1 MAQINIHIY
10 NDLVNIFRHE
20 IEEVG
25 YPTADITDPY
35 KLIIMYFTMRKR
47 LVEKRPR
54 KVILPQ
60 DFTCPTALHN
70 GLDVL
75 VNKFVNGEDVNPHLS
90 RTNKKLEFPDLM
102 LFDWNIHHF
111 HLGTT
116 MEGDGYVSRTGD
128 ILYAIVSKDEVYFIK
143 IQPHN
148 HWSDLDLIETVHQNW
163 PELIA
168 RFRIDGTPEVA
179 FNSTEI
185 AQLRKAHVNVMI
197 TTKDGTG
204 YLGMGMGFMT
214 DGSSSDAALQA
225 VRKAHEAKNIEKRIT
240 EELNCI
246 ESDLGRNGMEF
257 EVEAVRMPSGIYAI
271 EHNYNLGWLLYNIK
285 SIKDQYG
292 L

>member
-10 NDLVNIFRHE
+10 DDLVKIFRQE

-25 YPTADITDPY
+25 YPTASITDPY

-54 KVILPQ
+54 KVVFPQ
-60 DFTCPTALHN
+60 GFKCPPALQK
-70 GLDVL
+70 GFDTL
-75 VNKFVNGEDVNPHLS
+75 VKKFENGEDVNPHLS
-90 RTNKKLEFPDLM
+90 RTTKNLEFPDLM

-116 MEGDGYVSRTGD
+116 LEGDGFMSRTGD
-128 ILYAIVSKDEVYFIK
+128 ILYAIVTKEEVYFIK

-148 HWSDLDLIETVHQNW
+148 HWCDLDLIETVHQNW
-163 PELIA
+163 PNLIGT
-168 RFRIDGTPEVA
+168 FKIDGTPEVA

-197 TTKDGTG
+197 TTQDGTG

-214 DGSSSDAALQA
+214 DGSSSGAAFQA
-225 VRKAHEAKNIEKRIT
+225 VRKAHEAKNIEKRLIS
-240 EELNCI
+240 ELNSI
-246 ESDLGRNGMEF
+246 ESDLGRNDMKF
-257 EVEAVRMPSGIYAI
+257 EVEAVRMPNGIYAI
-271 EHNYNLGWLLYNIK
+271 ERNYNLMCKIYDFK
-285 SIKDQYG
+285 SIKIKYG

>member
-1 MAQINIHIY
+1 MAEINIHIY
-10 NDLVNIFRHE
+10 DDLVKIFRKE

-25 YPTADITDPY
+25 YPTANITDPY

-54 KVILPQ
+54 KVILPHG
-60 DFTCPTALHN
+60 FTCPSALQN
-70 GLDVL
+70 GLDAL
-75 VNKFVNGEDVNPHLS
+75 MKKFENGEDVNPHLS
-90 RTNKKLEFPDLM
+90 RTTKELDFPDLM

-116 MEGDGYVSRTGD
+116 IEADGYMSRTGD
-128 ILYAIVSKDEVYFIK
+128 ILYAIVSKDEVHFIK

-148 HWSDLDLIETVHQNW
+148 HWSDLDLIETIHQNW
-163 PELIA
+163 PELISM
-168 RFRIDGTPEVA
+168 FKIDGTPEVA

-197 TTKDGTG
+197 TTQDGTG

-225 VRKAHEAKNIEKRIT
+225 VRKAHEAKDIEKRLIK
-240 EELNCI
+240 ELNGI
-246 ESDLGRNGMEF
+246 ESDLGRNDMKF
-257 EVEAVRMPSGIYAI
+257 DVEAVRMPNGIYAI
-271 EHNYNLGWLLYNIK
+271 EHNYNLWGILYNFR